1 MVQSKLDRLAV
12 VYAAG
17 STSPL
22 TIKASSL
29 GVCDVVILFDNDCSE
44 KDKKEIE
51 LLKKYITSYDI
62 SGLCEEEI
70 IEILNKEDVKGILTF
85 SEYKLPI
92 VSSLSEKMNFIGHSK
107 EVVQALTDKYKQRE
121 FLAKDNINVVKHT
134 ILNRENYL
142 ECYEKVG
149 FPAILKP
156 RVGAGSKWTKRIESL
171 EELKDTLNEFPEN
184 IEYILEEFLEGDPS
198 LDGKYYG
205 DYVSVESIHEHGES
219 KQVCITAKLPL
230 TKDFSET
237 GMFIPHPFSKSL
249 EDKILEVESKAI
261 KALGITSGITHT
273 EIKLT
278 ADGPRIIEVN
288 GRLGGYVS
296 EIIKRASGIDLVKA
310 ALMIALGHKIHMNL
324 SLDSV
329 SKVVFEIFLD
339 SPRVINSVF
348 CGLDGLEKVKKI
360 KNIMHVEVRKNI
372 GDILDY
378 RYGTENN
385 IGVVYGDA
393 ENFEEFEKTINFVRQ
408 NIISKFSDR
417 GGE

>member
-1 MVQSKLDRLAV
+1 
-12 VYAAG
+12 
-17 STSPL
+17 
-22 TIKASSL
+22 
-29 GVCDVVILFDNDCSE
+29 
-44 KDKKEIE
+44 
-51 LLKKYITSYDI
+51 
-62 SGLCEEEI
+62 
-70 IEILNKEDVKGILTF
+70 
-85 SEYKLPI
+85 
-92 VSSLSEKMNFIGHSK
+92 
-107 EVVQALTDKYKQRE
+107 
-121 FLAKDNINVVKHT
+121 
-134 ILNRENYL
+134 
-142 ECYEKVG
+142 
-149 FPAILKP
+149 
-156 RVGAGSKWTKRIESL
+156 
-171 EELKDTLNEFPEN
+171 
-184 IEYILEEFLEGDPS
+184 
-198 LDGKYYG
+198 
-205 DYVSVESIHEHGES
+205 
-219 KQVCITAKLPL
+219 
-230 TKDFSET
+230 
-237 GMFIPHPFSKSL
+237 MFIPHPFSKSL